1 MQSLG
6 LSRAVGFF
14 LPLCLVGA
22 APLLLT
28 VSQRA
33 LKPDS
38 FSFPSNLIMSA
49 WSFHF
54 FFSTFASKKGTKR
67 HSAIGSHF
75 LFSHGRVI
83 NTTWIGRFQSFFPC
97 NAASPS
103 STGGNPQPVSPS
115 CSSPW

>member
-54 FFSTFASKKGTKR
+54 FFHICKQKGNQTALGNR
-67 HSAIGSHF
+67 FPFS
-75 LFSHGRVI
+75 LFPR
-83 NTTWIGRFQSFFPC
+83 QSD
-97 NAASPS
+97 
-103 STGGNPQPVSPS
+103 
-115 CSSPW
+115 

>member
-54 FFSTFASKKGTKR
+54 FFPHLQAKREPNGTR
-67 HSAIGSHF
+67 QSVPI
-75 LFSHGRVI
+75 FS
-83 NTTWIGRFQSFFPC
+83 FPT
-97 NAASPS
+97 A
-103 STGGNPQPVSPS
+103 G
-115 CSSPW
+115 